1 MIFLYYWFIWED
13 KYERSMWNIIF
24 FATKMKKEKDLYKE
38 LVPLMSCVDYTVS
51 KESYELLMNPT
62 YHMMVT
68 LPVPSDLENYYKS
81 EDYISHTNAN
91 KSVFDKLYQG
101 VRKYTLQKKLA
112 LINSFNSSDKKLLD
126 IGSGTGD
133 FLSTCKNK
141 GWNVFGVEP
150 SKEARIISESK
161 DVKAVADLSLLK
173 EASFDIITLWHVLE
187 HVENLLEY
195 IEILKTKL
203 KPEGVLIIAVPN
215 YKSFDANYY
224 KEYWAAFDVP
234 RHLWH
239 FSQESIKK
247 LFSQVYMKVEKT
259 IPMKFDSY
267 YVSMLSEKYKSGR
280 NKFLKAF
287 YIGFLSNLKARSTSE
302 YSSLIYVIKN
312 T

>member
-1 MIFLYYWFIWED
+1 
-13 KYERSMWNIIF
+13 
-24 FATKMKKEKDLYKE
+24 MKKEKDLYKE

-51 KESYELLMNPT
+51 KESYELLMNPA
-62 YHMMVT
+62 YNMMVT

-81 EDYISHTNAN
+81 EAYISHTNAN

-101 VRKYTLQKKLA
+101 VRKHTLQKKLS
-112 LINSFNSSDKKLLD
+112 LINSFNSSEKKLLD
-126 IGSGTGD
+126 IGSGTGE
-133 FLSTCKNK
+133 FLSTCKKK

-150 SKEARIISESK
+150 NKEARTISEDK
-161 DVKAVADLSLLK
+161 NVTAVTDLLLLK
-173 EASFDIITLWHVLE
+173 EERFDVITLWHVLE

-203 KPEGVLIIAVPN
+203 KPDGVILIAVPN
-215 YKSFDANYY
+215 YKSFDAKHY

-247 LFSQVYMKVEKT
+247 LFSHVYMKVEKT

-267 YVSMLSEKYKSGR
+267 YVSILSEKYKSGK

>member
-1 MIFLYYWFIWED
+1 MIFLFCWCIWED
-13 KYERSMWNIIF
+13 KDERSMWNILIF
-24 FATKMKKEKDLYKE
+24 TTKMKKDKDLYKE

-51 KESYELLMNPT
+51 KESYELLMNAK
-62 YHMMVT
+62 YNMMVT

-91 KSVFDKLYQG
+91 KNVFDKLYQR
-101 VRKYTLQKKLA
+101 VRKHTLQKKLT
-112 LINSFNSSDKKLLD
+112 LINSFNSSEKKLLD

-133 FLSTCKNK
+133 FLSTCKNN

-150 SKEARIISESK
+150 SKDARTISEK
-161 DVKAVADLSLLK
+161 KGIKAVDDLSLLK
-173 EASFDIITLWHVLE
+173 EGNFDVITLWHVLE

-203 KPEGVLIIAVPN
+203 KPNGVLIIAVPN
-215 YKSFDANYY
+215 YNSFDANYY

-247 LFSQVYMKVEKT
+247 LFSQVFMKVEKT

-267 YVSMLSEKYKSGR
+267 YVSMLSEKYKSGK
-280 NKFLKAF
+280 NKYLKAF
-287 YIGFLSNLKARSTSE
+287 YIGFLSNLKARSSSE